1 MKRRGLPALILG
13 AGLAFA
19 GCQMPA
25 SSPAPSA
32 TGSAAE
38 AEKTRKMEEKAAEIE
53 RKAAEIQNMTGSE
66 QEKMDAVNALEKERR
81 ELQEMSE
88 GRGPQ

>member
-1 MKRRGLPALILG
+1 VSRRLPALLLG
-13 AGLAFA
+13 AGLALA

-32 TGSAAE
+32 AGSASE

-53 RKAAEIQNMTGSE
+53 RKAAEIQTMTGSD
-66 QEKMDAVNALEKERR
+66 QEKMDAVNELEKERR
-81 ELQEMSE
+81 ELQAMSE
-88 GRGPQ
+88 ERGPQ